1 MAASP
6 TSSAVERGRSLFN
19 ARRYFEAHEAWEEAW
34 LAETGEPRL
43 FLQGLIQI
51 AASLHKASRGGSAS
65 GCVRL
70 IDAGLEK
77 LGRVRGG
84 AGGLALGRFRS
95 DVTAFRTR
103 AEAWR
108 RGESDRAG
116 PPYPRLLLSRSA
128 SAVRKRPARTA
139 STRTRR
145 SGES

>member
-34 LAETGEPRL
+34 LAETGEPRRL
-43 FLQGLIQI
+43 LQGLIQI

-108 RGESDRAG
+108 RGESG
-116 PPYPRLLLSRSA
+116 PPAPPFPQLRHSA
-128 SAVRKRPARTA
+128 ARPAVKR
-139 STRTRR
+139 
-145 SGES
+145 G